1 MNASL
6 FSAQVIGY
14 IGHVRAKP
22 LQAGGTST
30 VYAISVCVT
39 TTPEQDQPEPANEW
53 VEGIIR
59 GSLAGAVGK
68 YLQPG
73 RLIYMDGAFENKRFV
88 KKDGSQGTIG
98 RLKVANFRFLDSFQQ
113 Q

>member
-14 IGHVRAKP
+14 VGHVRTKN
-22 LQAGGTST
+22 LQGGT
-30 VYAISVCVT
+30 VYAISVCVSV
-39 TTPEQDQPEPANEW
+39 PPDQADAEPANEW
-53 VEGIIR
+53 VEGILR
-59 GSLAGAVGK
+59 GSLANAVGK

-73 RLIYMDGAFENKRFV
+73 RLVYMDGAFENKRFV